1 MLSLLTVVLLQGHD
15 AKNVLDV
22 KNGKATW
29 QAESGVKK
37 AVLELQV
44 RCLSVRRFTLH
55 YFTVFPLLHLF
66 SSVGSF
72 AHTLHCTAVLAAR
85 H

>member
-1 MLSLLTVVLLQGHD
+1 MLLQGHD

-29 QAESGVKK
+29 QAEPGVKK

-44 RCLSVRRFTLH
+44 RWSERASVYSALFYCISSPAPFQQCGKLRT
-55 YFTVFPLLHLF
+55 HL
-66 SSVGSF
+66 
-72 AHTLHCTAVLAAR
+72 ALHCGVGGTALA
-85 H
+85 HSTE